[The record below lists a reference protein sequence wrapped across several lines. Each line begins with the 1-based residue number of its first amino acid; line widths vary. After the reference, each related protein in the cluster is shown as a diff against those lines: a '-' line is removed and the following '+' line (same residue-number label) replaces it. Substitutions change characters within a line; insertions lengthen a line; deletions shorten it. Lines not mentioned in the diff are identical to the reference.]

1 MEIFGVGMSEF
12 IFILIIALIIL
23 GPKDM
28 EKAGKTIGKW
38 MRDLVTSDAWKVF
51 QQTSREIRTLPNRL
65 MREANE
71 ELNKIQ
77 GDINASAPA
86 QQGQFGA
93 WDIPPVRSRPVSAPP
108 PASSPVNEPPTATPN
123 EDQETNA

>member
-1 MEIFGVGMSEF
+1 MSEF
-12 IFILIIALIIL
+12 IFILVFALIIL

-51 QQTSREIRTLPNRL
+51 QQTSREIRALPNRL

-77 GDINASAPA
+77 GDIRANIPA

-93 WDIPPVRSRPVSAPP
+93 WDIPPARSRPVTAPP
-108 PASSPVNEPPTATPN
+108 PASSPVNEPPTTPN

>member
-1 MEIFGVGMSEF
+1 MGIFGVGMSEF
-12 IFILIIALIIL
+12 ILILIIALIVL

-38 MRDLVTSDAWKVF
+38 LRDLVTSDAWKVF
-51 QQTSREIRTLPNRL
+51 QQTSREIRTLPYRL

-77 GDINASAPA
+77 GEINISAPP
-86 QQGQFGA
+86 QGQFGA
-93 WDIPPVRSRPVSAPP
+93 WDIPPARSRPLSPPP
-108 PASSPVNEPPTATPN
+108 PASSPQNQTPAIPP
-123 EDQETNA
+123 EKDQETNA

>member
-12 IFILIIALIIL
+12 IFILVIALIIL

-38 MRDLVTSDAWKVF
+38 LRDLVTSDAWKVF

-86 QQGQFGA
+86 QGQFGA
-93 WDIPPVRSRPVSAPP
+93 WDIPPVRSRPLSAPP
-108 PASSPVNEPPTATPN
+108 PASSPVNEPPAATPN